1 MNCVFVNITDKEKI
15 ELRSVLLTQDITF
28 TELLVPLDD
37 LNKRVFENGNSVFG
51 KAKSYFYDR
60 KLIKYIQCKKSDN
73 ATLYV
78 LPRVLEKADKKS
90 ALSSIKRYI
99 RSVLD
104 SGGKVLHSYTGCVK
118 ENFEKYLSEALVK
131 LKLEKKN
138 TRLLMVYSALENL
151 DLEVLEKLICEYK
164 TVDILAS
171 DIKSSEIKKKIDKI
185 NEEYG
190 SSICVKSKITKQ
202 EIKTKPYDICMYMEK
217 SDFKLTNAHKIY
229 LWDND
234 SDKFDKYAILAN
246 ELGVLNKVKGDYFSY
261 MTKNYGRLNIL
272 SLLCKATLDN
282 K

>member
-1 MNCVFVNITDKEKI
+1 MNCIFVNITDKEKI
-15 ELRSVLLTQDITF
+15 KLRNVLLTQDITF
-28 TELLVPLDD
+28 TELLVPLED

-51 KAKSYFYDR
+51 KAKSYFYDKR
-60 KLIKYIQCKKSDN
+60 ITKYIQCKKEEKD
-73 ATLYV
+73 TLYV
-78 LPRVLEKADKKS
+78 LPRVLEKADAKS

-99 RSVLD
+99 QGVLD
-104 SGGKVLHSYTGCVK
+104 LSGRACYGYAGCIK
-118 ENFEKYLSEALVK
+118 ENIQKYLSEALAK
-131 LKLEKKN
+131 LKLEKKE
-138 TRLLMVYSALENL
+138 TRLLMVYNTLENV

-171 DIKSSEIKKKIDKI
+171 DIKNAEVKKKIDKI
-185 NEEYG
+185 NSEYG
-190 SSICVKSKITKQ
+190 SSICVKGKITKQ

-234 SDKFDKYAILAN
+234 SDKFDKYVELAN
-246 ELGVLNKVKGDYFSY
+246 ELGLLSKVKGDYFSY

>member
-1 MNCVFVNITDKEKI
+1 MNCIFVNITDKEKI

-28 TELLVPLDD
+28 TELLVPLDN
-37 LNKRVFENGNSVFG
+37 LNKRVFENGNSVLG
-51 KAKSYFYDR
+51 KAKSYFYD
-60 KLIKYIQCKKSDN
+60 KKVSKYIQCKKSDN

-78 LPRVLEKADKKS
+78 LPRVLEKADQKS

-99 RSVLD
+99 QNVLD
-104 SGGKVLHSYTGCVK
+104 SSGRVLYSYTGCVK
-118 ENFEKYLSEALVK
+118 ENIEKYLSEALVK
-131 LKLEKKN
+131 LKLEKKD
-138 TRLLMVYSALENL
+138 TRLLMVYSALENV

-171 DIKSSEIKKKIDKI
+171 DIKSSEVKKKIDRI
-185 NEEYG
+185 NTEYG

-202 EIKTKPYDICMYMEK
+202 EIKTKPYDVCMYMEK
-217 SDFKLTNAHKIY
+217 SEFKLTGAHKIY
-229 LWDND
+229 LWDDD
-234 SDKFDKYAILAN
+234 SDKFDEYAQLAN
-246 ELGVLNKVKGDYFSY
+246 ELGVLNKVNGDYFSY